1 MTIMLSPEEWSA
13 LTLSFRVG
21 VCAVAASLPPAI
33 LVAYALARW
42 TTSRNW
48 LPRATRLA
56 LQLVVDLPLVLP
68 PVVTGYLLLLCLVP
82 GGPIGLL
89 LKRVCGVQIL
99 FTWWAAAIASAVVS
113 FPLLVR
119 TIRLA
124 FQNIDPRLELAARG
138 LGAGP
143 IDAFFSISLPLAYQG
158 VIAGAVLAFARSLG
172 EFGATIMVLGSME
185 GRRTIPLAI
194 YSLTNRPGG
203 LEQCWRLVL
212 ISVLLACFALAASEW
227 LERRQYRRELA

>member
-1 MTIMLSPEEWSA
+1 MLTSDEWSA
-13 LTLSFRVG
+13 LALSFRVG
-21 VCAVAASLPPAI
+21 LCAVAASLPLA
-33 LVAYALARW
+33 VTTAYGLARW
-42 TTSRNW
+42 QSPSNW
-48 LPRATRLA
+48 LLRAARII
-56 LQLVVDLPLVLP
+56 LQLAVDLPLVLP

-82 GGPIGLL
+82 QGPIG
-89 LKRVCGVQIL
+89 RVLDGLFGVRLL

-113 FPLLVR
+113 FPLMVR

-124 FQNIDPRLELAARG
+124 FQSVDPRLEFAARG

-143 IDAFFSISLPLAYQG
+143 IDAFFSVSLPLATKG

-203 LEQCWRLVL
+203 LERCWRLVL
-212 ISVLLACFALAASEW
+212 ISVLLACLALAASEW
-227 LERRQYRRELA
+227 FERRQFRHELA

>member
-1 MTIMLSPEEWSA
+1 MTGMLSQEEWSA
-13 LTLSFRVG
+13 LALSFRVG
-21 VCAVAASLPPAI
+21 ACAVAASLPPAI
-33 LVAYALARW
+33 LVAYVLARW
-42 TTSRNW
+42 TSSGAWPAQAARVGVQ
-48 LPRATRLA
+48 LA
-56 LQLVVDLPLVLP
+56 VDLPLVLP

-82 GGPIGLL
+82 RGPIGMFLD
-89 LKRVCGVQIL
+89 RVLGIQLL
-99 FTWWAAAIASAVVS
+99 FTWWAAAVASAVVS
-113 FPLLVR
+113 FPLMVR

-143 IDAFFSISLPLAYQG
+143 LDAFFSISLPLAAKG

-203 LEQCWRLVL
+203 AEQCWRLVL
-212 ISVLLACFALAASEW
+212 ISVLLACLALAASEW
-227 LERRQYRRELA
+227 LERRQFRRELA